1 MRQLFASSFHSLKSY
16 CAQGR
21 GYETQREINEI
32 CMDMGHDRNGKYAHL
47 FDPALPLFYDREAD
61 DAPPEVKQFMERQ
74 RERQR
79 QNRARQEAAK
89 AAKKA

>member
-74 RERQR
+74 RDRQR